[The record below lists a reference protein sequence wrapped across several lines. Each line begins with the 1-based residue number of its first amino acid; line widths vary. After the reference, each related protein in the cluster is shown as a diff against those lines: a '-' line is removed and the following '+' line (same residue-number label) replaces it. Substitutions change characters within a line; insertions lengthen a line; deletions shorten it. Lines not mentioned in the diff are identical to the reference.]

1 MASGWVGHDPLGKCT
16 LTPVIGIEGTE
27 LDSEWHFVFCEI
39 INPIGQQTLSLG
51 KKYLQSSTLAKDLYL
66 DYVETS

>member
-51 KKYLQSSTLAKDLYL
+51 KNIYNHQLWQRTCI
-66 DYVETS
+66 